1 MEKKSEYGLVKVIFK
16 TFKTFFRSDLNG
28 AFKMLFLS
36 LLPALISP
44 IKVICENYIFEEAE
58 KVVLLQTID
67 WSNYWWFLALI
78 IVQIVYLGIYSLYR
92 SNINYIGSDLEIN
105 LQNNLNAKTA
115 NIPLEM
121 FDDPSFYKNIE
132 LARNVSRDLR
142 FMVMMFV
149 SEIFSYIIT
158 FISVTG
164 VMFSY
169 HYALVL
175 LSIFAILPDIVAKI
189 LQSKYRYN
197 AMDRLQ
203 ESIRGKKYFEDIL
216 TNVKSQKEI
225 RIYKSHKF
233 FLSKWNAFQSDFS
246 HEKKKLIKYQF
257 NLNSICSICMTITSI
272 ASLLLIICLVLAGE
286 IKIGEFA
293 ASFNATILL
302 KTNFSR
308 ILNLGIF
315 SLDCGLKGKYYYS
328 VMNYPERIRN
338 TVADIT
344 PKEGIK
350 FENVFFAYQKQN
362 DVIKD
367 ISCKIDPGMIVAV
380 VGENGAGKSTFSKLL
395 LGLYLPDKGSITYSG
410 NKTKDI
416 EEENLYKNLSA
427 VFQEFC
433 KYNFTVAENVVF
445 SNLPN
450 SSTIQKVLKIL
461 QDLDFKIQGEEI
473 LAEDLNLQLGI
484 EYGGIELSGGNWQKL
499 AIARGLQKKHQLI
512 VLDEPTSSIDSLT
525 EEKIF
530 HEILFDNSKATKVFI
545 THHMSTTALADYII
559 VLDHGSIVEAGT
571 HKELLDKKGTY
582 EKLWNSQA
590 KWYK

>member
-1 MEKKSEYGLVKVIFK
+1 
-16 TFKTFFRSDLNG
+16 
-28 AFKMLFLS
+28 
-36 LLPALISP
+36 
-44 IKVICENYIFEEAE
+44 
-58 KVVLLQTID
+58 
-67 WSNYWWFLALI
+67 
-78 IVQIVYLGIYSLYR
+78 
-92 SNINYIGSDLEIN
+92 
-105 LQNNLNAKTA
+105 
-115 NIPLEM
+115 
-121 FDDPSFYKNIE
+121 
-132 LARNVSRDLR
+132 
-142 FMVMMFV
+142 
-149 SEIFSYIIT
+149 
-158 FISVTG
+158 
-164 VMFSY
+164 
-169 HYALVL
+169 
-175 LSIFAILPDIVAKI
+175 
-189 LQSKYRYN
+189 
-197 AMDRLQ
+197 
-203 ESIRGKKYFEDIL
+203 
-216 TNVKSQKEI
+216 
-225 RIYKSHKF
+225 
-233 FLSKWNAFQSDFS
+233 
-246 HEKKKLIKYQF
+246 
-257 NLNSICSICMTITSI
+257 
-272 ASLLLIICLVLAGE
+272 
-286 IKIGEFA
+286 
-293 ASFNATILL
+293 
-302 KTNFSR
+302 
-308 ILNLGIF
+308 
-315 SLDCGLKGKYYYS
+315 
-328 VMNYPERIRN
+328 MNYPERIRN